1 MDLLEDLGQ
10 EEQDPKE
17 VLMEMDKILQEKEAS
32 IEELQ
37 GLFERFDSTAK
48 NERQIKQR
56 MSLSKRKG
64 YY

>member
-1 MDLLEDLGQ
+1 MEDLGQ